1 MSNRLRVLRKEK
13 NLTLRELSAIVN
25 ISYSNIAMLERGER
39 NFTAD
44 TVKSFAE
51 FFNVSSD
58 YLLGLSDIRN
68 ASQSSNTL
76 NVDSVDVEI
85 LNTIKELNE
94 KDKDD
99 LLKIIKFM
107 KIKGEL

>member
-13 NLTLRELSAIVN
+13 HLTLRELSEIVN
-25 ISYSNIAMLERGER
+25 ISFSNIAMLERGER

-68 ASQSSNTL
+68 AQITTQTI

-85 LNTIKELNE
+85 LNEVKELQN
-94 KDKDD
+94 KDKED